1 MDYVII
7 ARKSIV
13 DASHPALMGW
23 LNRAVE
29 ELSE

>member
-13 DASHPALMGW
+13 DASHPTLMGW
-23 LNRAVE
+23 LARALE
-29 ELSE
+29 EVAQ